1 MPFMSSWGSPDRK
14 MLLSF
19 SASTLDVF
27 NNHIQHRDTDCE
39 AGGLLLGTVHG
50 VHLLIDEATAPT
62 KWDRRFRYLFE
73 RTPLG
78 HAGIALA
85 RWKASHGTVRY
96 LGEWHT
102 HPEDHPTP
110 SSLDRSEWRRLANDR
125 KDKRPLLAVIVG
137 RKTLRVELVT
147 TLGPGLVLRSI
158 E

>member
-1 MPFMSSWGSPDRK
+1 MSTWASPDRRI
-14 MLLSF
+14 LLNF
-19 SASTLDVF
+19 SEPTLDVF
-27 NNHIQHRDTDCE
+27 SAHIQHRDADCE

-50 VHLLIDEATAPT
+50 VHLMIDEATAPT
-62 KWDRRFRYLFE
+62 KWDKRLRYLFE

-85 RWKASHGTVRY
+85 RWKASQGTVRY

-110 SSLDRSEWRRLANDR
+110 SSLDRSEWQRLANER

-137 RKTLRVELVT
+137 RRSLRVELVPP
-147 TLGPGLVLRSI
+147 LGQGFVLQSA